1 MGVPRHVH
9 ARFQE
14 AAPILQANGS
24 SSDPADGVFFY
35 VRFPEGDRRF
45 NPWIAPRYGATP
57 SGALFGHHG
66 DVGGSACRMMHQVF
80 QADEPPK

>member
-1 MGVPRHVH
+1 MYTRGSKKPRRSSKQTV
-9 ARFQE
+9 
-14 AAPILQANGS
+14 AAAIPLT
-24 SSDPADGVFFY
+24 GVFFY

-66 DVGGSACRMMHQVF
+66 DVGGSACRMMHQVG
-80 QADEPPK
+80 QADDPPQ